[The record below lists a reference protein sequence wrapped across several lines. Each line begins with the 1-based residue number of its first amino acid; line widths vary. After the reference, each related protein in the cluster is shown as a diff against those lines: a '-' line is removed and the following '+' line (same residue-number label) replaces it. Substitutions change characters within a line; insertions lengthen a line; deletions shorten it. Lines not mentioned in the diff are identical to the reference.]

1 MLSKIRTFLAEN
13 VSLSEKNWHTLFVTI
28 FQVSADEGMGKLVAQ
43 KGHTCKLKMLLPTKN
58 FTCKLKMLLQTKN
71 RTCELKMY
79 MQTKNITN
87 MEDEWTN
94 GCKARSHG
102 SDQVL
107 ITRTARAGLFI
118 FNLHRNVLSVQF
130 AAQFLVC
137 MYYI

>member
-1 MLSKIRTFLAEN
+1 MLSKIRTFRAEN

-43 KGHTCKLKMLLPTKN
+43 KGHTCKLKMLLP
-58 FTCKLKMLLQTKN
+58 TKN